1 MVKFK
6 NRLMSALFM
15 IPRSIVEKINCGEMT
30 EDEFWII
37 ALEFAKVVVEKAR
50 GMFKTKEKYDDYIIE
65 YYIVETMRFFFGFP
79 PILFY
84 AILRDHKKLRDIL
97 NLKVL
102 KTFSNYE
109 DFRKKLHK
117 LKVKIN
123 NIIKRNVAEKVDEI
137 YGLDTTV
144 ATVDLNRL
152 KQGKKIKNGFF
163 DAEFCFDSVR
173 GVEVGYMVCTLINL
187 TNFSVV
193 DVQIYPKN
201 KPKKEIWE
209 EMVIANLGTE
219 SGKIKVVIA
228 DASFF
233 AYDNILLPL
242 NYRIIPVI
250 KVKKN
255 IDREELKKMVER
267 TLPNVRWFD
276 SRYNKIL
283 SALLEDFE
291 YVIKKTIE
299 AIDRYE
305 EFAELRSKIELFFK
319 VAKAMFGLR
328 DLHVYYR
335 KYAITEIRM
344 IFYATQL
351 FCQFCLKNGI
361 NIERFVERVRRRRV

>member
-1 MVKFK
+1 
-6 NRLMSALFM
+6 M
-15 IPRSIVEKINCGEMT
+15 IPDHVVEKINKGEMT
-30 EDEFWII
+30 EDEFWIV
-37 ALEFAKVVVEKAR
+37 ALEFAKTVSGKAR
-50 GMFKTKEKYDDYIIE
+50 GMFKRKEKHDDYIIE
-65 YYIVETMRFFFGFP
+65 YYIVKTMRFFFGFP

-84 AILRDHKKLRDIL
+84 AILRDHKELREAL

-109 DFRKKLHK
+109 EFRKKLHR

-123 NIIKRNVAEKVDEI
+123 SIIKRNVAEKVDEI
-137 YGLDTTV
+137 YGLDTTI

-152 KQGKKIKNGFF
+152 RQGKKVKDGLF
-163 DAEFCFDSVR
+163 DAEFCFDSAR
-173 GVEVGYMVCTLINL
+173 GVEVGYIICTLLNL

-193 DVQIYPKN
+193 DVKIYPKN
-201 KPKKEIWE
+201 KAKKEIWE
-209 EMVIANLGTE
+209 EMVISNLGTE

-255 IDREELKKMVER
+255 IDREELKRMVES

-291 YVIKKTIE
+291 YVIKKTVE
-299 AIDRYE
+299 GIDRYE
-305 EFAELRSKIELFFK
+305 EFAEIRSRIELFFK

>member
-1 MVKFK
+1 
-6 NRLMSALFM
+6 
-15 IPRSIVEKINCGEMT
+15 MT
-30 EDEFWII
+30 EDEFWVV
-37 ALEFAKVVVEKAR
+37 ALNFAKVVSEKAR
-50 GMFKTKEKYDDYIIE
+50 GMFKKKEKYDDYIVE

-84 AILRDHKKLRDIL
+84 TNLRIDKELREIL

-102 KTFSNYE
+102 KTFSSYE

-117 LKVKIN
+117 LKIRVN
-123 NIIKRNVAEKVDEI
+123 NIIKRTVAEKVGEI

-152 KQGKKIKNGFF
+152 RQGKKIKDGFF
-163 DAEFCFDSVR
+163 DASFCFDSAR
-173 GVEVGYMVCTLINL
+173 GVEVGYVVCTLINL

-193 DVQIYPKN
+193 DVKIYSKN
-201 KPKKEIWE
+201 KSKKEIWE
-209 EMVIANLGTE
+209 EMVIANLGTQN
-219 SGKIKVVIA
+219 GKIKGVIA

-242 NYRIIPVI
+242 NYRIIPVV
-250 KVKKN
+250 KVKSN
-255 IDREELKKMVER
+255 IDTEKLKKRIEDHPAN
-267 TLPNVRWFD
+267 LFWFD

-283 SALLEDFE
+283 SALLEDFS
-291 YVIKKTIE
+291 YLIKKTTEGIE
-299 AIDRYE
+299 RYE
-305 EFAELRSKIELFFK
+305 EFAEIRSRIELFFK
-319 VAKAMFGLR
+319 VAKAMFGLK

-351 FCQFCLKNGI
+351 FCQFCLKNGV
-361 NIERFVERVRRRRV
+361 NMERFVERVRRRRV